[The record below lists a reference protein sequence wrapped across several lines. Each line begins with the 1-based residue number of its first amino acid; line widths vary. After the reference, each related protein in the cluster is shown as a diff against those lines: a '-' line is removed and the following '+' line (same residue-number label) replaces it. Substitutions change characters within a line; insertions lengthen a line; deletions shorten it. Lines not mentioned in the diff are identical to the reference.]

1 MARESW
7 TEYFEQEVKT
17 ALRDRVTHFED
28 VWGLMFLDNEKQEL
42 LSVAGQIAARSIES
56 RDCEIARL
64 GEVID
69 DRDKEIYCFEEHVNE
84 VRRNAEEREK
94 RLMNEIEARDR
105 RIREIEEERDQ
116 LMRINQ
122 TLERHLER
130 EVTSNVKVPTMISE
144 LTQTTIEQHKQI
156 MALWAKLH
164 PDNL

>member
-7 TEYFEQEVKT
+7 IDYFEQEVKT
-17 ALRDRVTHFED
+17 ALRDKVTNFED
-28 VWGLMFLDNEKQEL
+28 VWGLMFLDTEKQEL

-64 GEVID
+64 GDVID

-94 RLMNEIEARDR
+94 RLVNDLEARDR
-105 RIREIEEERDQ
+105 RIREMEEERVI
-116 LMRINQ
+116 LMRKNQ
-122 TLERHLER
+122 TLERQFER
-130 EVTSNVKVPTMISE
+130 EVTTMISD
-144 LTQTTIEQHKQI
+144 LTQTTIDQHKQI

-164 PDNL
+164 PDEL